1 MQEAIELIN
10 LLLNKLTYHNITL
23 DIETRDKIENFIWE
37 NSKKVGWYDF
47 RARIQQIFKII

>member
-37 NSKKVGWYDF
+37 NSKKVG
-47 RARIQQIFKII
+47 